1 MSSHVCFPKA
11 SVCFKVSFY
20 GKISSFLDQNK
31 VNLLSAEQVQI
42 FC

>member
-1 MSSHVCFPKA
+1 MSSDVCFPIVF
-11 SVCFKVSFY
+11 VCFKVSFY
-20 GKISSFLDQNK
+20 GKIPSFLDQNK